1 MTTLGFLGLGVMGEP
16 MATNL
21 LRAGNLLVV
30 ANRSRGAVERLAT
43 AGARVAESPA
53 ELTAQVDVVLTCL
66 GDEVDVADVVLGQIV
81 PAARNGQMLID
92 LTTSSPALARKI
104 ASAAVERGA
113 LALDA
118 PVSGGQVGA
127 QQATLAIMVGGEAN
141 TFDRA
146 EPILQAL
153 GHPTHVGRTGAGQVT
168 KAANQIIVGATIAA
182 VAEAL
187 LLAERA
193 GVDPA
198 AVRAALKGGL
208 ADSRILELH
217 GHRMLEGDFEPG
229 FRAALHQKDL
239 RLALDL
245 ARETSSALPV
255 TGVIAQLFAG
265 LIGAGDGGRDHAAL
279 QLTLRRLVGEDR

>member
-30 ANRSRGAVERLAT
+30 ANRSRGAVERLAA
-43 AGARVAESPA
+43 AGAQVAESPA